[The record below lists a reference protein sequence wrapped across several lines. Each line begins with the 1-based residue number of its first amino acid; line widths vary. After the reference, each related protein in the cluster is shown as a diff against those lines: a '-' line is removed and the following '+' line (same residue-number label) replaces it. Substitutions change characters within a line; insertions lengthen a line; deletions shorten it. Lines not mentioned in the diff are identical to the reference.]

1 MLQKIVRSTV
11 IDAPIERV
19 WEVLRDFNSHDR
31 WHPAI
36 ASSSIEGGERSDQV
50 GCVRNFKL
58 QDGNHIRE
66 QLIALSDIDHV
77 STYCIVQSTVP
88 LERYVATVTLKR
100 ITDGNRTLWHW
111 ESSFATPPG
120 QERVLGELVAKGVY
134 ESGFDGLRRYLL
146 GGGSQLGASSGT
158 KASASAM
165 QAVPIAS
172 RQVQI
177 SRFGDASVLE
187 LHTVQAPA
195 PAAGQV
201 RIAQRAIGVN
211 YFDIYVRR
219 GWVPGMVEPPAGLGM
234 EAMGTVL
241 DVGDGVGGLLPGD
254 RVAYLCP
261 QPGSYC
267 SVRTVSREHVVRLP
281 AAVDDVSA
289 AAVLLK
295 GITADYVLRDLGRV
309 QKGTRI
315 LVHAAAGGLGLL
327 LCSWARAMGATVLG
341 TVSNESKARL
351 AREYGCEHVI
361 VTTDYR
367 FAEAVQRQVGGADVI
382 VDGLGDAAR
391 SENMAAIASM
401 GHWISLGQASGPL
414 AAIAPD
420 WLTQK
425 SVTLSRPVVF
435 HYTATNQALAE
446 RAARVWAALESGA
459 IKRPPIEQYA
469 LSAAAQAHARL
480 ESRQTVGAL
489 VLIA

>member
-1 MLQKIVRSTV
+1 MLHKIVRSTV

-50 GCVRNFKL
+50 GCVRSFRL
-58 QDGNHIRE
+58 TDGNHIRE
-66 QLIALSDIDHV
+66 QLIALSDVDHV
-77 STYCIVQSTVP
+77 STYCILQSTVP

-111 ESSFATPPG
+111 ESSFAAPPD
-120 QERVLGELVAKGVY
+120 QARALLEMVAKGVY
-134 ESGFDGLRRYLL
+134 EAGFEGLRRYLL
-146 GGGSQLGASSGT
+146 GSGSGGAGASSGV
-158 KASASAM
+158 SM
-165 QAVPIAS
+165 RAVPVAS
-172 RQVQI
+172 RQMQMA
-177 SRFGDASVLE
+177 RFGDATVLE
-187 LHTVQAPA
+187 LRTVQAPA

-211 YFDIYVRR
+211 FFDIYVRR
-219 GWVPGMVEPPAGLGM
+219 GGVPGMVTLPSSLGM
-234 EAMGTVL
+234 EAVGTVL
-241 DVGDGVGGLLPGD
+241 DVGEGVGGLLPGD

-261 QPGSYC
+261 QPGAYC
-267 SVRTVSREHVVRLP
+267 SVRSVSSEHVIRLP

-289 AAVLLK
+289 AAMLLK

-309 QKGTRI
+309 QRGKRI

-327 LCSWARAMGATVLG
+327 LCAWAKSMGATVLG
-341 TVSNESKARL
+341 TVSSESKARV

-361 VTTDYR
+361 VTSDYQ
-367 FAEAVQRQVGGADVI
+367 FADAVQRQVGAVNVI

-391 SENMAAIASM
+391 SENMLAIAPM

-414 AAIAPD
+414 ASISPD

-435 HYTATNQALAE
+435 HYTATQQALAE
-446 RAARVWAALESGA
+446 RAARVWAALETGA
-459 IKRPPIEQYA
+459 LKRPVIEEYS
-469 LSAAAQAHARL
+469 LSAAAQAHERL
-480 ESRQTVGAL
+480 ESRKSVGAL

>member
-1 MLQKIVRSTV
+1 MLHKIVRSTV

-58 QDGNHIRE
+58 ADGNHIRE
-66 QLIALSDIDHV
+66 QLIALSDVDHV
-77 STYCIVQSTVP
+77 STYCILQSTVP

-111 ESSFATPPG
+111 ESSFAAPPE
-120 QERVLGELVAKGVY
+120 QARALVELVTKGVY
-134 ESGFDGLRRYLL
+134 EAGFEGLRRYLL
-146 GGGSQLGASSGT
+146 GGSGAGIASG
-158 KASASAM
+158 ANAR
-165 QAVPIAS
+165 AVPVAS
-172 RQVQI
+172 RQVQMA
-177 SRFGDASVLE
+177 RFGDAAVLE
-187 LHTVQAPA
+187 LQTVQAPA
-195 PAAGQV
+195 PAVGQV

-211 YFDIYVRR
+211 FFDVYVRR
-219 GWVPGMVEPPAGLGM
+219 GWVPGIVTLPSSLGM
-234 EAMGTVL
+234 EAVGTVL
-241 DVGDGVGGLLPGD
+241 DVGEGVGGILAGD

-261 QPGSYC
+261 QPGAYC
-267 SVRTVSREHVVRLP
+267 SVRSVSSEQVIRLP

-289 AAVLLK
+289 AAMLLK

-309 QKGTRI
+309 QRGTRI

-327 LCSWARAMGATVLG
+327 LCAWARSMGATVLG
-341 TVSNESKARL
+341 TVSSESKARL

-361 VTTDYR
+361 VTPDYR
-367 FAEAVQRQVGGADVI
+367 FADAVQRQVGAVDVI

-391 SENMAAIASM
+391 SENMAAIAPM
-401 GHWISLGQASGPL
+401 GHWISLGQASGSL

-435 HYTATNQALAE
+435 HYTATQQALAE

-459 IKRPPIEQYA
+459 LKRPPIEQYA
-469 LSAAAQAHARL
+469 LSAAAQAHERL
-480 ESRQTVGAL
+480 ESRKSVGAL
-489 VLIA
+489 VLVA

>member
-1 MLQKIVRSTV
+1 MLHKIVRSTV

-58 QDGNHIRE
+58 ADGNHIRE
-66 QLIALSDIDHV
+66 QLIALSDVDHV
-77 STYCIVQSTVP
+77 STYCILQSTVP

-100 ITDGNRTLWHW
+100 VTDGNRTLWHW
-111 ESSFATPPG
+111 ESSFAAPPE
-120 QERVLGELVAKGVY
+120 QARALVDMVAKGVY
-134 ESGFDGLRRYLL
+134 EAGFEGLRRYLL
-146 GGGSQLGASSGT
+146 GGGVGSSASSA
-158 KASASAM
+158 ASMHALP
-165 QAVPIAS
+165 VVS
-172 RQVQI
+172 RQVQMA
-177 SRFGDASVLE
+177 RFGDAEVLE
-187 LHTVQAPA
+187 LHTVQTPA

-211 YFDIYVRR
+211 FFDVYVRR
-219 GWVPGMVEPPAGLGM
+219 GWVPGIVTLPSSLGM
-234 EAMGTVL
+234 EAVGTVL
-241 DVGDGVGGLLPGD
+241 DVGEGVGGLLAGD

-261 QPGSYC
+261 QPGAYC
-267 SVRTVSREHVVRLP
+267 SVRSVSSEQVIRLP
-281 AAVDDVSA
+281 ATVDDVSA
-289 AAVLLK
+289 AAMLLK

-309 QKGTRI
+309 QRGTRI

-327 LCSWARAMGATVLG
+327 LCAWARSMGATVLG
-341 TVSNESKARL
+341 TVSSESKARL

-361 VTTDYR
+361 VTADYR
-367 FAEAVQRQVGGADVI
+367 FADAVQRHVGAVDVI

-391 SENMAAIASM
+391 SENMAAIAPM

-414 AAIAPD
+414 AAISPD

-435 HYTATNQALAE
+435 HYTATQQALAE

-459 IKRPPIEQYA
+459 LKRPPIEQYA
-469 LSAAAQAHARL
+469 LSAAAQAHERL
-480 ESRQTVGAL
+480 ESRKSAGAL
-489 VLIA
+489 VLLA

>member
-1 MLQKIVRSTV
+1 MLHKVVRSTV

-58 QDGNHIRE
+58 ADGNHIRE
-66 QLIALSDIDHV
+66 QLIALSDVDHV
-77 STYCIVQSTVP
+77 STYCILQSTVP

-111 ESSFATPPG
+111 ESSFAAPPE
-120 QERVLGELVAKGVY
+120 QARALVEMVAKGVY
-134 ESGFDGLRRYLL
+134 EAGFEGLRRYLL
-146 GGGSQLGASSGT
+146 GGGVGSGASS
-158 KASASAM
+158 
-165 QAVPIAS
+165 AVSMHALPVAS
-172 RQVQI
+172 RQVQMA
-177 SRFGDASVLE
+177 RFGDAAVLE
-187 LHTVQAPA
+187 LHNVQAPA

-211 YFDIYVRR
+211 FFDVYVRR
-219 GWVPGMVEPPAGLGM
+219 GWVPGIVTLPSSLGM
-234 EAMGTVL
+234 EAVGTVL
-241 DVGDGVGGLLPGD
+241 DVGEGVGGLLAGD

-261 QPGSYC
+261 QPGAYC
-267 SVRTVSREHVVRLP
+267 SVRSVSSEQVVRLP

-289 AAVLLK
+289 AAMLLK

-309 QKGTRI
+309 QRGTRI

-327 LCSWARAMGATVLG
+327 LCAWAKSMGATVLG
-341 TVSNESKARL
+341 TVSSESKARL

-361 VTTDYR
+361 VTADYR
-367 FAEAVQRQVGGADVI
+367 FADAVQRHVGAVDVI

-391 SENMAAIASM
+391 SENMAAIAPM

-414 AAIAPD
+414 AAISPD

-435 HYTATNQALAE
+435 HYTATQQALAE

-459 IKRPPIEQYA
+459 LKRPPIEQYA
-469 LSAAAQAHARL
+469 LSAAAQAHERL
-480 ESRQTVGAL
+480 ESRKSAGAL

>member
-1 MLQKIVRSTV
+1 MLHKIVRSTV

-58 QDGNHIRE
+58 TDGNHIRE
-66 QLIALSDIDHV
+66 QLIALSDVDHV
-77 STYCIVQSTVP
+77 LTYCILQSTVP

-111 ESSFATPPG
+111 ESSFAAPLE
-120 QERVLGELVAKGVY
+120 QAHALVEMVAKGVY
-134 ESGFDGLRRYLL
+134 EAGFEGLRRYLL
-146 GGGSQLGASSGT
+146 GGGGVGVSSGFST
-158 KASASAM
+158 R
-165 QAVPIAS
+165 AVPVAS
-172 RQVQI
+172 RQVQMA
-177 SRFGDASVLE
+177 RFGDAAVLE
-187 LHTVQAPA
+187 LHTAQASA

-211 YFDIYVRR
+211 FFDVYVRR
-219 GWVPGMVEPPAGLGM
+219 GWVPGIVTLSSSLGM
-234 EAMGTVL
+234 EAVGTVL
-241 DVGDGVGGLLPGD
+241 DVGEGVGGILAGD

-261 QPGSYC
+261 QPGAYC
-267 SVRTVSREHVVRLP
+267 SVRSVSSEQVIRLP
-281 AAVDDVSA
+281 ASVDDVSA
-289 AAVLLK
+289 AAMLLK

-309 QKGTRI
+309 QHGTRI

-327 LCSWARAMGATVLG
+327 LCAWARSMGARVLG
-341 TVSNESKARL
+341 TVSSESKARL

-361 VTTDYR
+361 VTADYR
-367 FAEAVQRQVGGADVI
+367 FADAVQRHVGAVDVI

-391 SENMAAIASM
+391 SENMAAIAPM

-414 AAIAPD
+414 AAISPD

-435 HYTATNQALAE
+435 HYTASQQALAE
-446 RAARVWAALESGA
+446 RAARVWAALESGVL
-459 IKRPPIEQYA
+459 KRPPIEQYT
-469 LSAAAQAHARL
+469 LSAAAQAHERL
-480 ESRQTVGAL
+480 ESRKSVGAL

>member
-1 MLQKIVRSTV
+1 MLHKIVRSTV

-58 QDGNHIRE
+58 ADGNHIRE
-66 QLIALSDIDHV
+66 QLIALSDVDHV
-77 STYCIVQSTVP
+77 STYCILQSTVP

-111 ESSFATPPG
+111 ESSFAAPPD
-120 QERVLGELVAKGVY
+120 QARALVDMVAKGVY
-134 ESGFDGLRRYLL
+134 EAGFEGLRRYLL
-146 GGGSQLGASSGT
+146 GADRVGVSSGSRT
-158 KASASAM
+158 R
-165 QAVPIAS
+165 AVPVAS
-172 RQVQI
+172 RQVQMT
-177 SRFGDASVLE
+177 RFGEAAVLE
-187 LHTVQAPA
+187 LQTAQAPA

-211 YFDIYVRR
+211 FFDVYVRR
-219 GWVPGMVEPPAGLGM
+219 GWVPGIVTLPSSLGM
-234 EAMGTVL
+234 EAVGTVL
-241 DVGDGVGGLLPGD
+241 DVGEGVSGILAGD

-261 QPGSYC
+261 QPGAYC
-267 SVRTVSREHVVRLP
+267 SVRSVSSEQVIRLP
-281 AAVDDVSA
+281 AALDDVSA
-289 AAVLLK
+289 AAILLK

-309 QKGTRI
+309 QRGTRI

-327 LCSWARAMGATVLG
+327 LCSWARSMGATVLG
-341 TVSNESKARL
+341 TVSSESKARL

-361 VTTDYR
+361 VTPDYR
-367 FAEAVQRQVGGADVI
+367 FADAVQRQVGAADVI

-391 SENMAAIASM
+391 TENMAAIAPT

-414 AAIAPD
+414 AAISPD

-435 HYTATNQALAE
+435 HYTASQRALAE
-446 RAARVWAALESGA
+446 RAARVWAALESGLL
-459 IKRPPIEQYA
+459 KLPPIEQYA
-469 LSAAAQAHARL
+469 LSAAAQAHERL
-480 ESRQTVGAL
+480 ESRKSAGAL

>member
-50 GCVRNFKL
+50 GCIRNFKL

-66 QLIALSDIDHV
+66 QLIALSDTDHV

-88 LERYVATVTLKR
+88 LQRYVATVTLKR
-100 ITDGNRTLWHW
+100 ITDGNRTMWHW

-120 QERVLGELVAKGVY
+120 QERSLGDLVAKGVY
-134 ESGFDGLRRYLL
+134 EAGFEGLRRYLL
-146 GGGSQLGASSGT
+146 GNT
-158 KASASAM
+158 SASY
-165 QAVPIAS
+165 AVSRAPMRQGVPVAS

-177 SRFGDASVLE
+177 SRFGDASVLQIQ
-187 LHTVQAPA
+187 TVDAPA

-201 RIAQRAIGVN
+201 RIAQRAVGVN
-211 YFDIYVRR
+211 FFDIYVRK
-219 GWVPGMVEPPAGLGM
+219 GWVPGIVEPPAGLGM
-234 EAMGTVL
+234 EAVGTVL
-241 DVGDGVGGLLPGD
+241 DVGDGVGGLLSGD

-267 SVRTVSREHVVRLP
+267 SVRTVSQEHVVRLP
-281 AAVDDVSA
+281 ASVEDNTA
-289 AAVLLK
+289 AALLLK
-295 GITADYVLRDLGRV
+295 GITVDYLLRDLGRI

-315 LVHAAAGGLGLL
+315 LVHAAAGGVGLL
-327 LCSWARAMGATVLG
+327 LCSWARSMGATVMG
-341 TVSNESKARL
+341 TVSSEAKARL

-361 VTTDYR
+361 VTPDYK
-367 FAEAVQRQVGGADVI
+367 FADAVQRLDGAQVI

-391 SENMAAIASM
+391 TENMAAIAAT

-414 AAIAPD
+414 AAIDPG
-420 WLTQK
+420 WLNQK

-435 HYTATNQALAE
+435 HYTATQQALAE

-459 IKRPPIEQYA
+459 LRRPPIEQYS
-469 LSAAAQAHARL
+469 LNAAGQTHERM
-480 ESRQTVGAL
+480 ESRQSAGSLILTV
-489 VLIA
+489 